1 MMCVEEAAAC
11 IIGRNASVGEI
22 MTMSDC
28 LKEGLVQLGVS
39 EFAEWGFTGP
49 RVRQIGTVDE
59 CIEHMLRK
67 YMGEKVYLGD
77 VLFMKEYV
85 AKGCDKL
92 GLSKAYV
99 F

>member
-1 MMCVEEAAAC
+1 MCVEEAAAC
-11 IIGRNASVGEI
+11 IVGSRASVGDI
-22 MTMSDC
+22 MTMADC

-39 EFAEWGFTGP
+39 EFSEWTFAGP
-49 RVRQIGTVDE
+49 RKRQCASTDD
-59 CIEHMLRK
+59 CIEQMLRK
-67 YMGEKVYLGD
+67 YMGENVYLGD

-92 GLSKAYV
+92 GLSKAYI